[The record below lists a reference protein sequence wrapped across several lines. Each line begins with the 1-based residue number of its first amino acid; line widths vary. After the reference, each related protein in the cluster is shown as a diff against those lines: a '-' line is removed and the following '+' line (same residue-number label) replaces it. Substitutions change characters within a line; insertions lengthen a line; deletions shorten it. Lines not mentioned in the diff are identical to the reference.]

1 MVEDETVV
9 IRDIND
15 TRLPAV
21 TCERLMEVNAQAII
35 LAPLLIGAEYSGF
48 VAAIA
53 EQPRDFTDNEVRLLK
68 ATAEQLGVVLA
79 NLQLT
84 GEMRATVERV
94 ALLNRRLS
102 GEAWD
107 SYRAGRAQQRVESGQ
122 VEFAALEHQLQV
134 PIVVRGET
142 IGAFNVGDNN
152 LERAWQADEISM
164 LQTIAGEVALAIDN
178 ARLIEQSQRTAQRE
192 KDIAVAADQI
202 HQSMNLE
209 TILNTALS
217 EIVRITG
224 VEDVAIQFGAVTNLP
239 GNGRHA

>member
-1 MVEDETVV
+1 M
-9 IRDIND
+9 
-15 TRLPAV
+15 
-21 TCERLMEVNAQAII
+21 
-35 LAPLLIGAEYSGF
+35 
-48 VAAIA
+48 
-53 EQPRDFTDNEVRLLK
+53 
-68 ATAEQLGVVLA
+68 
-79 NLQLT
+79 
-84 GEMRATVERV
+84 
-94 ALLNRRLS
+94 S

-192 KDIAVAADQI
+192 KDIAVAADQFT
-202 HQSMNLE
+202 S
-209 TILNTALS
+209 
-217 EIVRITG
+217 R
-224 VEDVAIQFGAVTNLP
+224 
-239 GNGRHA
+239 